1 MTEQEDDVND
11 VVLVRRRSRRYEHE
25 TLLRFYFRAEPS
37 SPARAIYL
45 SEISRRASR
54 DIALAQ
60 RGGVFEVVLEPALSI
75 DVNHTEP
82 VLRQRLETLRKTLE
96 AFELETD
103 GLEPA
108 SLYLGTDDAVV
119 AMRVYQHMAKLM
131 SELGL
136 EHRIAGVTRGSVW
149 VTFKNWLRK
158 DETREGMK
166 EKLDEVAKTV
176 EMYGRAQAR
185 RAPAE
190 VDNVNAGTIADLIT
204 SAGGADLCV
213 LLGQVYVL
221 KGTRPDGS
229 TFCVGGQLTAEQAH
243 AVAQNPALGA
253 NPWALLQFL
262 EQGIQLDNMIN
273 PSPADNTEVIES
285 DDEGPS
291 EATG

>member
-1 MTEQEDDVND
+1 MTEPDVD
-11 VVLVRRRSRRYEHE
+11 YVVLERSRSKRYDNV
-25 TLLRFYFRAEPS
+25 TLLRQFFRAEPS
-37 SPARAIYL
+37 SPSRVIYL
-45 SEISRRASR
+45 SEISRRASN

-60 RGGVFEVVLEPALSI
+60 RGGVFEVVLEPALALSG
-75 DVNHTEP
+75 DHLQP
-82 VLRQRLETLRKTLE
+82 VLRQRLEALRKMLE
-96 AFELETD
+96 AAGEEPD

-119 AMRVYQHMAKLM
+119 AMRVYQYMAKLM

-136 EHRIAGVTRGSVW
+136 EHRIADVTRGSVW

-158 DETREGMK
+158 EETRESMT
-166 EKLDEVAKTV
+166 EKLDEVVKSV
-176 EMYGRAQAR
+176 EMFGRAQVR

-190 VDNVNAGTIADLIT
+190 VDNVNAGTIADLI
-204 SAGGADLCV
+204 SAAGEADLCV

-229 TFCVGGQLTAEQAH
+229 TFCTGGQLTPEQAH

-253 NPWALLQFL
+253 HPWALLQFL

-273 PSPADNTEVIES
+273 PPPADDTEVIES
-285 DDEGPS
+285 DDQGPS